1 MSDLNNT
8 VATVTSAFAT
18 APAAPAPTPVIATS
32 FTALEDVRTMLEQHS
47 PDLRNYI
54 TFSEESAKLVI
65 PAEDI
70 QAAGSGKFLL
80 KLRFSEVIKNVLK
93 ARVCLSYV
101 VDDANGIDTLT
112 RGGGEGLPDS
122 RWRNINSNMLP
133 IGALLAAGYFNEEV
147 EKSVYEWAMGG
158 AGSSLRLY
166 LPAGTS
172 LEIELRANKQVA
184 IDSAKAAGNTRNYNQ
199 KVAVGELANLGMSQ
213 LGFQGALLL
222 VADLGLIFAPKEGVK
237 VALTSQ
243 ELAAKYGSG
252 ASTALAPTATPN
264 MGAAVAEVAVP
275 AVTSEAKADM

>member
-18 APAAPAPTPVIATS
+18 APIAAAPAPVVVTS
-32 FTALEDVRTMLEQHS
+32 FTALDDVRTMLEQHS

-65 PAEDI
+65 PAEEI
-70 QAAGSGKFLL
+70 QAAGAGKFLL
-80 KLRFSEVIKNVLK
+80 KLRFAEVIKNVLK

-147 EKSVYEWAMGG
+147 EKAVYEWAIGG
-158 AGSSLRLY
+158 TGSIRFY

-172 LEIELRANKQVA
+172 LQIELRANKQVA
-184 IDSAKAAGNTRNYNQ
+184 IDSAKAAGNSRNYNQ

-222 VADLGLIFAPKEGVK
+222 VADLGLIFAPKEGIK
-237 VALTSQ
+237 VALTPQ

-252 ASTALAPTATPN
+252 ASAALAPTATPN
-264 MGAAVAEVAVP
+264 MGAQVVAPVVPEVN
-275 AVTSEAKADM
+275 SEVKADM